1 MSFDVERAHCIRG
14 CRGVTVTDS
23 LPDREFAFSSADFEQ
38 VRSLLY
44 RRVGISLSDAKESLV
59 YGRLSR
65 RLRELGLR
73 SFREYLDYLQHNEDE
88 WQSFTNALTTNLTA
102 FFRENHHFDILAE
115 HLQRVRSRPV
125 RIWCAAA
132 STGEEPYSIAI
143 TAAEAFGSRTPPVS
157 IMASDVD
164 TGVLE
169 IAQRGVYPVARLD
182 KIPVALKRRWF
193 QRGKGRNEGKA
204 RVVSDLQR
212 LLQFRQI
219 NLLDRDWRFEQQ
231 FDVIFCRNVM
241 IYFDKPTQ
249 QKILERMLRVLK
261 PGGLYF
267 AGHSESF
274 SQPGHSMRP
283 IGRTVYQVGTASGEV
298 A

>member
-1 MSFDVERAHCIRG
+1 M
-14 CRGVTVTDS
+14 TDS
-23 LPDREFAFSSADFEQ
+23 SPDREFAFSSADFEQ
-38 VRSLLY
+38 VRTLLY
-44 RRVGISLSDAKESLV
+44 LRVGISLNDGKESLV

-73 SFREYLDYLQHNEDE
+73 SFREYLAYLQQNEDE
-88 WQSFTNALTTNLTA
+88 WQAFTNALTTNLTA
-102 FFRENHHFDILAE
+102 FFRESHHFDILAE
-115 HLQRVRSRPV
+115 HLLRVRDRPIK
-125 RIWCAAA
+125 IWCAAA

-143 TAAEAFGSRTPPVS
+143 TAAETFGLRAPPVS
-157 IMASDVD
+157 IVASDVD

-169 IAQRGVYPVARLD
+169 IAKQGVYPLNRLD
-182 KIPVALKRRWF
+182 KIPYDIKRRWF

-204 RVVSDLQR
+204 RVSPDLQG
-212 LLQFRQI
+212 LLKFRQI
-219 NLLDRDWRFEQQ
+219 NLLDSDWKFDQQ

-249 QKILERMLRVLK
+249 NKILERMLRVLK

-274 SQPGHSMRP
+274 SQPGNNMRP
-283 IGRTVYQVGTASGEV
+283 VGRTVYQVGKLSNEV